1 MLKQLIE
8 YIGNTALK
16 HVAVKQFKYQKRIMI
31 NQQNNNGYIQFIIE
45 TDPFFQLL
53 RSVNLFTV
61 TLNIDILAFPTSEY
75 SVLDCQNDCF
85 TVGNE
90 VLHYID
96 SDDLFMG
103 QLSVWDYSFLALE
116 NFTDDNAA
124 GQRLTVELV
133 IPDPINLCTYMDNFN
148 EDNMGVDV
156 DTSIDL
162 GEAYPPSKSNDL
174 ILNPIKLPTKK
185 DKK

>member
-8 YIGNTALK
+8 YIGSVALK

-53 RSVNLFTV
+53 KSVNLFTV

-75 SVLDCQNDCF
+75 SVLDCQDDCF

-96 SDDLFMG
+96 TDDLFMG

-116 NFTDDNAA
+116 GFTDDNAA
-124 GQRLTVELV
+124 GQRISLELV
-133 IPDPINLCTYMDNFN
+133 VPDPINLCTYLNNFN
-148 EDNMGVDV
+148 EDDMQVEVD
-156 DTSIDL
+156 DSINL
-162 GEAYPPSKSNDL
+162 ETAYPPSKSNDL
-174 ILNPIKLPTKK
+174 ILNPIKLKTKS

>member
-8 YIGNTALK
+8 YIGSVALK

-75 SVLDCQNDCF
+75 SVLDCQDDCF

-124 GQRLTVELV
+124 GQRISLELV
-133 IPDPINLCTYMDNFN
+133 IPDPIDLCKYIDNFN
-148 EDNMGVDV
+148 EDDMGVDITDDV
-156 DTSIDL
+156 DLSH
-162 GEAYPPSKSNDL
+162 AYPESKSNDL
-174 ILNPIKLPTKK
+174 ILNPIKLKTKSDSK
-185 DKK
+185 

>member
-8 YIGNTALK
+8 YIGGVALK

-45 TDPFFQLL
+45 TDPYFQLL
-53 RSVNLFTV
+53 RSVNLFTM
-61 TLNIDILAFPTSEY
+61 TINIDILAFPTSEY

-124 GQRLTVELV
+124 GQRITLELV

-148 EDNMGVDV
+148 EDDMGVDV

-162 GEAYPPSKSNDL
+162 GEAYPPSKSNEL

>member
-45 TDPFFQLL
+45 TDPYFQLL
-53 RSVNLFTV
+53 RSVNLFTM
-61 TLNIDILAFPTSEY
+61 TINIDILAFPTSEY

-96 SDDLFMG
+96 TDDLFMG

-116 NFTDDNAA
+116 GFTDDNAA
-124 GQRLTVELV
+124 GQRISLELV
-133 IPDPINLCTYMDNFN
+133 VPDPINLCTYLNNFN
-148 EDNMGVDV
+148 EDDMQVEVD
-156 DTSIDL
+156 DSINL
-162 GEAYPPSKSNDL
+162 ETAYPPSKSNDL
-174 ILNPIKLPTKK
+174 ILNPIKLKTKS